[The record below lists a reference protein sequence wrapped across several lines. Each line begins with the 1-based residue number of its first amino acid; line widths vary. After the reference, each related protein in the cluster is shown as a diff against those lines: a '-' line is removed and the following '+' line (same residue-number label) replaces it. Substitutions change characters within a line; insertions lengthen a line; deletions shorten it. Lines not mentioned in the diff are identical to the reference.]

1 MEGQLWFTELL
12 NRAFAQPVNAVLQ
25 ALPPAFHPADPAAP
39 ITNYV
44 AMEVLVIGILFLLFL
59 AIRSRLSIDKPGGL
73 QQLTEM
79 LNDFITNQSRE
90 IIGEHSE
97 RFTPFL
103 TALFLFVLVSNL
115 IGLIPTLEAPTSAI
129 QITLGCAI
137 VAFFYYNIQGIK
149 EQGPIGYLKHFAG
162 PVWWL
167 AWLLFPIEI
176 ISHLAR
182 VMSLS
187 IRLYANMFAGDAVTA
202 AFFTLV
208 PVIVPVIFLGL
219 HLFVAFLQ
227 AYIFTLLTTI
237 YLQGAV
243 AHEQH

>member
-12 NRAFAQPVNAVLQ
+12 NRAFAWPVNTVLQ
-25 ALPPAFHPADPAAP
+25 ALPTVFHPTDPAAP
-39 ITNYV
+39 ISNYV
-44 AMEVLVIGILFLLFL
+44 AMEVLVVGILILCFLV
-59 AIRSRLSIDKPGGL
+59 IRSRLSVDKPGGVQHL
-73 QQLTEM
+73 AEM
-79 LNDFITNQSRE
+79 MHEFISNQSEE
-90 IIGEHSE
+90 IIGNHSE
-97 RFTPFL
+97 KFTPFL
-103 TALFLFVLVSNL
+103 TALFLFILGGNL
-115 IGLIPTLEAPTSAI
+115 IGLIPGFESPTGAI

-137 VAFFYYNIQGIK
+137 VAFLYYNIQGIRA
-149 EQGPIGYLKHFAG
+149 QGPVGYLKHFMG

-167 AWLLFPIEI
+167 AWLLFPIEL

-202 AFFTLV
+202 AFFSLV
-208 PVIVPVIFLGL
+208 PVLVPVIFLGL
-219 HLFVAFLQ
+219 HLFVAVLQ

-243 AHEQH
+243 AHEH